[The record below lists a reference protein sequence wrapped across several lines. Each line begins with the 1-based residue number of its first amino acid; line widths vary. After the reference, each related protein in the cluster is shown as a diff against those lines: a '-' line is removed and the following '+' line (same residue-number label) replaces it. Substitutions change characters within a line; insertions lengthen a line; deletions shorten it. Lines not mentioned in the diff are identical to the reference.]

1 MTRQVLIGAIAIV
14 ALLAGVGLCAQ
25 DSAVVVDA
33 VRAREQALE
42 IVVATNGKVE
52 PIAKAQV
59 RARLDGRI
67 VAIPDPG
74 VRVDADE
81 VILRIDGGPVDSE
94 LAAARSQRLAALD
107 SLRAARDKFS
117 RVAKVAATDQMLF
130 EKKALARERYEE
142 SQAELRE
149 ARARV
154 SHLETEVP
162 LRVEAL
168 DHEIA
173 EWEARRRASEVRAPF
188 AGTVYRTDAKRG
200 QTVQLGDPVL
210 HFADLQRLR
219 VRANVDQVDL
229 GRVEVGQ
236 SVRIASNAY
245 PGRTW
250 EARMAEMVPN
260 VVLKES
266 RRVAEGLAEV
276 SPPSEGLVPGMT
288 VDVEILVDASPG
300 ALQVPAEAVFSDPA
314 GSFFVYRVDGGR
326 IRQARVRLG
335 RSTVATVEVVEG
347 LSEEDPVVLGPLVD
361 LKDGDEVDA
370 RLRDDG

>member
-1 MTRQVLIGAIAIV
+1 MSRRIFIGAIAIV
-14 ALLAGVGLCAQ
+14 ALLVGVGLCAR
-25 DSAVVVDA
+25 DPAVVVDVA
-33 VRAREQALE
+33 RAQEGALE

-74 VRVDADE
+74 VRVDAGD
-81 VILRIDGGPVDSE
+81 VILRIDGGPVESE
-94 LAAARSQRLAALD
+94 LAAARSERLAALD
-107 SLRAARDKFS
+107 SLRAARDKLS
-117 RVAKVAATDQMLF
+117 RMAKVAATDRMLF

-149 ARARV
+149 VRARA

-168 DHEIA
+168 DHAIE
-173 EWEARRRASEVRAPF
+173 EWEARRDASEVRAPF
-188 AGTVYRTDAKRG
+188 AGTVYRTDAKLG

-210 HFADLQRLR
+210 HFADLERLR

-236 SVRIASNAY
+236 PVRIGSNAY
-245 PGRTW
+245 PDRSW
-250 EARMAEMVPN
+250 KARMAEVVPN

-276 SPPSEGLVPGMT
+276 TPPSEGLVPGMT

-300 ALQVPAEAVFSDPA
+300 ALQVPAEAVFSDAA
-314 GSFFVYRVDGGR
+314 GSFVYRVDGGR
-326 IRQARVRLG
+326 IRETRVRLG
-335 RSTVATVEVVEG
+335 RSTIATVEVIEG
-347 LSEEDPVVLGPLVD
+347 LSENDQVVLGPLVD

>member
-33 VRAREQALE
+33 ARAQEQALE

-74 VRVDADE
+74 VRVDAGE

-300 ALQVPAEAVFSDPA
+300 ALQVPAEAVFSDA
-314 GSFFVYRVDGGR
+314 VGSFVYRVDEGR
-326 IRQARVRLG
+326 IRKTRVRLG

>member
-14 ALLAGVGLCAQ
+14 ALLAGVGLCAR

-33 VRAREQALE
+33 ARAREQALE

-74 VRVDADE
+74 VRVDAGE

-94 LAAARSQRLAALD
+94 LAAARSERLAALD

-149 ARARV
+149 VKARV

-173 EWEARRRASEVRAPF
+173 EWEARRSASEVRAPF

-219 VRANVDQVDL
+219 IRANVDQVDL

-236 SVRIASNAY
+236 PVRIASNAY

-250 EARMAEMVPN
+250 KARMAEIVPN

-276 SPPSEGLVPGMT
+276 APPSEGLVPGMT

-300 ALQVPAEAVFSDPA
+300 ALQVPAEAVFSDAA
-314 GSFFVYRVDGGR
+314 GSFVYLVDEGR
-326 IRQARVRLG
+326 IRETRVRLG
-335 RSTVATVEVVEG
+335 RSTVATVEVIEG